1 MHLSRNIAS
10 IALPVLIYGLAAL
23 ALTGCSQEET
33 LVADPGV
40 SPFSPAKTDPPGAAT
55 PPASAP
61 EKGALAV
68 GKNPPQGD
76 TARPNIEAASPI
88 DSRFGTNEV
97 ERQLRV
103 AIRTAQRGDLKGA
116 AELLD
121 KVLAIEPINR
131 EALYSRAKMALDES
145 RRLKSLDEK
154 AIHIDKAVALVQSL
168 RRAYESPKAHERD
181 LILRV
186 LYTKFRVL
194 VDQGQLDKAML
205 ALKTV
210 SDAGTDAFARVELDD
225 SMAALRK
232 TPQYK
237 AAFKADD
244 EQRLAAA
251 RARIKGRFVPPAE
264 IPFDFTLPDLEGKKV
279 ALSDFKGKVVLV
291 DFWGTWCGPCREAI
305 PFLIGLYKRQ
315 QPLGLEIVGLSYEK
329 DATSEAQSKELAKK
343 FVETASIPYTCL
355 LGDEKA
361 VKSVPGFRGFPT
373 SVIVDRAGKVRLL
386 VTENSEQTPEL
397 ISDAVRVLLAEPA
410 PNDKTA
416 AAPKDKAAPASKD
429 KAEAA
434 PKKDK
439 AEPAPKDKAEAA
451 AKKP

>member
-154 AIHIDKAVALVQSL
+154 AIHIDKAVAL
-168 RRAYESPKAHERD
+168 
-181 LILRV
+181 
-186 LYTKFRVL
+186 
-194 VDQGQLDKAML
+194 DQGQLDKAML